1 MEINRPGALIKGNE
15 KETPALEARAGA
27 KRMIVESK
35 CRHTVD
41 RPGSRLWFVAS
52 STRTTEAALVR
63 SLCPREGRSWDVSI
77 GPKPPA
83 RARSAPTY
91 FFFGAAFF
99 GAAFVGAALAGAALG
114 LASGFDG
121 LLFLAGSDFF
131 TAIVLTSFQDILAC
145 VRPA

>member
-1 MEINRPGALIKGNE
+1 M
-15 KETPALEARAGA
+15 
-27 KRMIVESK
+27 S
-35 CRHTVD
+35 
-41 RPGSRLWFVAS
+41 
-52 STRTTEAALVR
+52 
-63 SLCPREGRSWDVSI
+63 
-77 GPKPPA
+77 PPA
-83 RARSAPTY
+83 GRKIVGRVNQAEAVGSCSAPTY